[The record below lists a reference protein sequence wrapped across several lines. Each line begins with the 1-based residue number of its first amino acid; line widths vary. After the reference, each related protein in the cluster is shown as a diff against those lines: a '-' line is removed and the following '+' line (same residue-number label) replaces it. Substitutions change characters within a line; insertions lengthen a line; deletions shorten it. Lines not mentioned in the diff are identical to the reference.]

1 MIGRAAAG
9 TTGFIHE
16 LRWDD
21 VPAEVAGRVS
31 LLLADL
37 AAVCVAGRPAP
48 ASLMAADHTAAVYPG
63 DEAVALLD
71 GRRTG
76 AVGAAWA
83 NGVLA
88 NVLDMDDGHR
98 LTKGHPGAV
107 VIPAAL
113 AAAQLADAG
122 PEELAL
128 AVLVGYEIAVRAGV
142 ALHGRDPSYHA
153 SGAWGSLGA
162 AAAAARLLDLDE
174 AQTGHALGLAEYH
187 APIAPIMRSVA
198 EPQMTKDACAWGAAL
213 GVESA
218 LLAARGFTSLRPEY
232 LEADCADL
240 GSSWRVSE
248 LYVKAY
254 PCCRWTQGAIRAAIE
269 ATGGRPLSPDEVDA
283 VTIRTFAAADALARV
298 VPTTTEEAQY
308 SLVWPVATV
317 IARGGFTVADV
328 LGPWDEPEL
337 EVLADKT
344 EVVVDPDMTAAFPE
358 RRLTAVE
365 VRLRGGEP
373 LAAGPLEALG
383 EPGDPA
389 WETVVR
395 NKVTALVDPARDLAA
410 ELPAGGVRS
419 WTERDLLA
427 FACRAVWDA
436 TPGRG

>member
-1 MIGRAAAG
+1 
-9 TTGFIHE
+9 
-16 LRWDD
+16 
-21 VPAEVAGRVS
+21 
-31 LLLADL
+31 
-37 AAVCVAGRPAP
+37 
-48 ASLMAADHTAAVYPG
+48 
-63 DEAVALLD
+63 
-71 GRRTG
+71 
-76 AVGAAWA
+76 
-83 NGVLA
+83 
-88 NVLDMDDGHR
+88 
-98 LTKGHPGAV
+98 
-107 VIPAAL
+107 
-113 AAAQLADAG
+113 
-122 PEELAL
+122 
-128 AVLVGYEIAVRAGV
+128 
-142 ALHGRDPSYHA
+142 
-153 SGAWGSLGA
+153 
-162 AAAAARLLDLDE
+162 
-174 AQTGHALGLAEYH
+174 
-187 APIAPIMRSVA
+187 
-198 EPQMTKDACAWGAAL
+198 
-213 GVESA
+213 
-218 LLAARGFTSLRPEY
+218 
-232 LEADCADL
+232 
-240 GSSWRVSE
+240 VSE

-419 WTERDLLA
+419 WTERELLA
-427 FACRAVWDA
+427 FACRAAWDA
-436 TPGRG
+436 TLGRG

>member
-1 MIGRAAAG
+1 
-9 TTGFIHE
+9 
-16 LRWDD
+16 
-21 VPAEVAGRVS
+21 
-31 LLLADL
+31 
-37 AAVCVAGRPAP
+37 
-48 ASLMAADHTAAVYPG
+48 MAADHSAAVYPG
-63 DEAVALLD
+63 DEAVSLLD

-88 NVLDMDDGHR
+88 NVLDLDDGHR

-113 AAAQLADAG
+113 AAAQLVDAT
-122 PEELAL
+122 PEELVL

-162 AAAAARLLDLDE
+162 AAATARLLDLE
-174 AQTGHALGLAEYH
+174 HEQIGHALGLAEYH

-213 GVESA
+213 GLESA

-232 LEADCADL
+232 LDAANGDL
-240 GSSWRVSE
+240 GSSWCVSE

-254 PCCRWTQGAIRAAIE
+254 PCCRWTQGAIRAALQ
-269 ATGGRPLSPDEVDA
+269 ATGGRVLTASEVDG
-283 VTIRTFAAADALARV
+283 VTIRTFAAADALART

-317 IARGGFTVADV
+317 LARGDFTVADV
-328 LGPWDEPEL
+328 LGPWATPEL
-337 EVLADKT
+337 EALADRV
-344 EVVVDPDMTAAFPE
+344 EVVVDPGFTDAFPE

-365 VRLRGGEP
+365 VMLRDGER
-373 LAAGPLEALG
+373 LAAGPLEARG
-383 EPGDPA
+383 EPGDA
-389 WETVVR
+389 GWETVVR
-395 NKVTALVDPARDLAA
+395 DKVTSLVDSARDLAP
-410 ELPAGGVRS
+410 ELPAGGLRS
-419 WTERDLLA
+419 WTERELLA
-427 FACRAVWDA
+427 LACRAIWA
-436 TPGRG
+436 R

>member
-9 TTGFIHE
+9 TGFIRE
-16 LRWDD
+16 LEWED
-21 VPAEVAGRVS
+21 VPGEVAERVS
-31 LLLADL
+31 LLLADF

-48 ASLMAADHTAAVYPG
+48 ASLLAADHAAAVYPG
-63 DEAVALLD
+63 GDAVALLD
-71 GRRTG
+71 GRRIG

-88 NVLDMDDGHR
+88 NALDLDDGHR

-162 AAAAARLLDLDE
+162 AAATARLLGLDE
-174 AQTGHALGLAEYH
+174 GQIRHALGLAEYH

-232 LEADCADL
+232 LEAADGDL
-240 GSSWRVSE
+240 GPSWRVSE

-254 PCCRWTQGAIRAAIE
+254 PCCRWTQGAIRAALE
-269 ATGGRPLSPDEVDA
+269 ATGGRPLSADDVDG
-283 VTIRTFAAADALARV
+283 VTIRTFAAAEALARV

-317 IARGGFTVADV
+317 LARGGFTVSDV
-328 LGPWDEPEL
+328 LGPWNVPAL
-337 EVLADKT
+337 EALADRT
-344 EVVVDPDMTAAFPE
+344 EVVVDPGLTAAFPE

-365 VRLRGGEP
+365 VRLRGGQR
-373 LAAGPLEALG
+373 LSTGPLEARG
-383 EPGDPA
+383 ESDDPE
-389 WETVVR
+389 WETVVCD
-395 NKVTALVDPARDLAA
+395 KVTALVDPARDLAP
-410 ELPAGGVRS
+410 ELPAGGLRS
-419 WTERDLLA
+419 WTERELLA
-427 FACRAVWDA
+427 FACRAVYA
-436 TPGRG
+436 

>member
-1 MIGRAAAG
+1 VIGRAAAG
-9 TTGFIHE
+9 TTGFIRE
-16 LRWDD
+16 LSWDD

-48 ASLMAADHTAAVYPG
+48 ASLMAADHAAAVYPG
-63 DEAVALLD
+63 DDAVALLD

-113 AAAQLADAG
+113 AAAQLADAA

-128 AVLVGYEIAVRAGV
+128 AVLVGYEVAVRAGV
-142 ALHGRDPSYHA
+142 ALHGRDSSYHA

-232 LEADCADL
+232 LDAAHGDL

-254 PCCRWTQGAIRAAIE
+254 PCCRWTQGAIRAALE
-269 ATGGRPLSPDEVDA
+269 ATGGRPLTPDEVEG
-283 VTIRTFAAADALARV
+283 VTIRTFAAAGALARV

-317 IARGGFTVADV
+317 LARGGFTVADV

-337 EVLADKT
+337 EALAEAT
-344 EVVVDPDMTAAFPE
+344 EVVVDPVMTAAFPE

-365 VRLRGGEP
+365 VRLRGGKR
-373 LAAGPLEALG
+373 LAAGPLEARG
-383 EPGDPA
+383 EPGGPD
-389 WETVVR
+389 WEAVVR
-395 NKVTALVDPARDLAA
+395 DKVTALVEPARDLAA
-410 ELPAGGVRS
+410 ELPPGGVRG
-419 WTERDLLA
+419 WTERELLA
-427 FACRAVWDA
+427 FACRAVYA
-436 TPGRG
+436 